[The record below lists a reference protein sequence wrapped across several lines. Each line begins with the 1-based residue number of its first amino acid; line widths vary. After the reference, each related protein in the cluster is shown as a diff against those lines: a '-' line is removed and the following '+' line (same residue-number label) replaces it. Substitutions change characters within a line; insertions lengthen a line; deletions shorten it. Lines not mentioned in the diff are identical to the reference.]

1 MFTELALLMTDMRR
15 QWNNYHYIYRYST
28 TITYTYYKYQYM
40 GYLIKIYS
48 QSIAV
53 PGFGF

>member
-40 GYLIKIYS
+40 GYLIKMYS